1 MDQLWAQ
8 EEGQIQPLRAGMF
21 CVVIGSYTGNDDLTI
36 DKAAADAEI
45 AKLFP
50 NRWKESCTENVSAK
64 TATLSGGA
72 FDAAITPYVYR
83 DDVLCAE
90 SEYTFVAG
98 TGVFTFT
105 TLGAGEVITVTLV
118 KNIFGANLFEP
129 DSSFP
134 NTVKDIKAFGAI
146 DPVYSTTEY
155 QDTEHTIKVSGT
167 FDISSLRR
175 TYPTA
180 DLEKAIYGA
189 QWDATSDVENTPA
202 RNTNPFFVAGIWWYP
217 DATSGQ
223 VQVKKLIYYKCTL
236 NKAVIPIPD
245 GTDNAAKFEID
256 AVSLYNRTV
265 NTLVS

>member
-1 MDQLWAQ
+1 MDQLFAQ
-8 EEGQIQPLRAGMF
+8 KEGQIQPLRAAMF
-21 CVVIGSYTGNDDLTI
+21 LVVVGSYTGNDDLTI
-36 DKAAADAEI
+36 DKTNADTEL

-50 NRWKESCTENVSAK
+50 NRHKEACTENVSAK

-83 DDVLCAE
+83 NDVLCDE
-90 SEYTFVAG
+90 DEYTFVAG
-98 TGVFTFT
+98 TGVFTFS
-105 TLGAGEVITVTLV
+105 TLAADDVITVTLV
-118 KNIFGANLFEP
+118 KNIYGANLFEP

-134 NTVKDIKAFGAI
+134 NTVKDVKAFGAI

-167 FDISSLRR
+167 FDISALRR

-180 DLEKAIYGA
+180 DLEKAIYGS
-189 QWDATSDVENTPA
+189 QWDETSDAENEPA
-202 RNTNPFFVAGIWWYP
+202 RNSNPFFVAGIWWFP
-217 DATSGQ
+217 DAEADQ
-223 VQVKKLIYYKCTL
+223 IEVKKLIYYKCTL

-265 NTLVS
+265 NTIAS